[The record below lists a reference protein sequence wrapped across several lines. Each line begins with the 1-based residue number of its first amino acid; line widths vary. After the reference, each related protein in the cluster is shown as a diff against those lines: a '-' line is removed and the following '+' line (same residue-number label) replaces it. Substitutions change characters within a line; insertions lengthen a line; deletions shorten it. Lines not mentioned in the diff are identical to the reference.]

1 MQGDDDAPDHASA
14 ARRERV
20 RRTWLLG
27 GFAAALLLF
36 AFTAWLVQRQNTAT
50 TAASQRV
57 AHTLEVLQGAL
68 ELDAEILLMESD
80 HRAWLV
86 RGDDAFLAARD
97 ARRDAAL
104 ALIAQLQADTA
115 DNPGQQERLRLTR
128 EMLVE
133 RHARMEQSVAAA
145 AEGGLEAARDRF
157 RTRGDGS
164 LVPLR
169 AQLASIRGEERRL
182 LHERARQAADGAVRL
197 RWTLLYG
204 PGAGLLVLF
213 IAGRALLAQLARAEH
228 LRGELADAEA
238 VQRAMLDG
246 AGHMIIGV
254 HPDGVIRLFNRAAAE
269 NLGYSPEELVGR
281 QTPALFHDPIEV
293 GARAAELSAELG
305 RPVDGFEAFVAG
317 IGDGG
322 VDEREWTYIRRD
334 GSRFPVQLAVSAVR
348 DSGGAP
354 IGYIGVAQDI
364 SLRQA
369 ADREIR
375 DLNQTLQQT
384 VGELESFSYSVSH
397 DLRAPLRHIDGYSRM
412 LIDDLGDRLDEEP
425 RRFLDSISRSSRR
438 MGQLIDDLLSLSRLG
453 RKALARQAVD
463 MTLLAEETWKEVAV
477 DMRSEAE
484 FVLAPLPT
492 ISGDPALLRQVW
504 LNLLSNAAKY
514 SARKGAEARIEVS
527 AVRDEDTVTYH
538 VKDNGVGFDSRYAD
552 KLFGVFQRLH
562 AQDEFEGTGVGLAIV
577 HRIVVRHGGTV
588 SAEAEPGIGAHFS
601 FALPDR
607 EIE

>member
-1 MQGDDDAPDHASA
+1 
-14 ARRERV
+14 
-20 RRTWLLG
+20 
-27 GFAAALLLF
+27 
-36 AFTAWLVQRQNTAT
+36 
-50 TAASQRV
+50 
-57 AHTLEVLQGAL
+57 
-68 ELDAEILLMESD
+68 
-80 HRAWLV
+80 
-86 RGDDAFLAARD
+86 
-97 ARRDAAL
+97 
-104 ALIAQLQADTA
+104 
-115 DNPGQQERLRLTR
+115 
-128 EMLVE
+128 
-133 RHARMEQSVAAA
+133 
-145 AEGGLEAARDRF
+145 
-157 RTRGDGS
+157 
-164 LVPLR
+164 
-169 AQLASIRGEERRL
+169 
-182 LHERARQAADGAVRL
+182 
-197 RWTLLYG
+197 
-204 PGAGLLVLF
+204 
-213 IAGRALLAQLARAEH
+213 
-228 LRGELADAEA
+228 
-238 VQRAMLDG
+238 
-246 AGHMIIGV
+246 
-254 HPDGVIRLFNRAAAE
+254 
-269 NLGYSPEELVGR
+269 
-281 QTPALFHDPIEV
+281 
-293 GARAAELSAELG
+293 
-305 RPVDGFEAFVAG
+305 
-317 IGDGG
+317 
-322 VDEREWTYIRRD
+322 
-334 GSRFPVQLAVSAVR
+334 VQLAVSAVR

>member
-1 MQGDDDAPDHASA
+1 MQGDVDAPDHDSA
-14 ARRERV
+14 ARRERA

-115 DNPGQQERLRLTR
+115 DHPGQQERLRLTR

-145 AEGGLEAARDRF
+145 AEGGLEAARERF
-157 RTRGDGS
+157 RSRGDGS

-169 AQLASIRGEERRL
+169 GQLTAIRGEERRL
-182 LHERARQAADGAVRL
+182 LHERARRAAEGAVRL
-197 RWTLLYG
+197 RWALLYG

-213 IAGRALLAQLARAEH
+213 IAGRALLRQLARAER

-238 VQRAMLDG
+238 LQRAMLDG

-269 NLGYSPEELVGR
+269 NLGYAPEELVGR

-293 GARAAELSAELG
+293 GARAAELSVELG
-305 RPVDGFEAFVAG
+305 RPVEGFETFVAG

-348 DSGGAP
+348 DAAGAP
-354 IGYIGVAQDI
+354 LGYIGVAQDI
-364 SLRQA
+364 SLRQS

-375 DLNQTLQQT
+375 DLNQALQQT

-463 MTLLAEETWKEVAV
+463 MTLLAEETWREVAV
-477 DMRSEAE
+477 DMRSEAQ

-527 AVRDEDTVTYH
+527 AVRDEDTVTYN

-577 HRIVVRHGGTV
+577 HRIIVRHGGSV
-588 SAEAEPGIGAHFS
+588 IAEAKPGIGAHFS
-601 FALPDR
+601 FTLPDR